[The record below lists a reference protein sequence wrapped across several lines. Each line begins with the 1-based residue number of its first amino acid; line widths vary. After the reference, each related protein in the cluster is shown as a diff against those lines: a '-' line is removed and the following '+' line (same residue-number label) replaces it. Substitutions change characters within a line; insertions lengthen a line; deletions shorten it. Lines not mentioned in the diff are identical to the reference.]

1 MIPHLIWR
9 EMQLKKQN
17 PKAKTQR
24 MLDGAIKT
32 LHGPRKFTREGVLHA
47 VTQFV
52 ACDDQ
57 VSFKNVF
64 MSREL

>member
-1 MIPHLIWR
+1 
-9 EMQLKKQN
+9 MQLKKQN

-24 MLDGAIKT
+24 TLDGAIKT
-32 LHGPRKFTREGVLHA
+32 LQGLREFTRKGVLHA

-57 VSFKNVF
+57 
-64 MSREL
+64 